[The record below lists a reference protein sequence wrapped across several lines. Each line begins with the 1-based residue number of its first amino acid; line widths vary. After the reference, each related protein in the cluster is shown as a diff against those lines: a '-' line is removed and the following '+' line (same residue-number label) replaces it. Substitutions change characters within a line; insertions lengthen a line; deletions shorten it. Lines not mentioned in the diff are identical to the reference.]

1 MEVTLNQG
9 LIEFNWNLLFSMIT
23 VLVLYLILKRFF
35 FEKVHDFMVNRERA
49 IQRSLNEADN
59 KRNTADKKLVEYNNK
74 ISGIEEDG
82 RKIVGDAKKRA
93 NEVSEKIILEA
104 NSSAKLIISKAEI
117 EVRHRKEDAEKEM
130 RNEIAQL
137 AVLAAEKIIE
147 RELDD
152 VKHNDIVDGIIE
164 KAGKAQWQD

>member
-1 MEVTLNQG
+1 MGATLNQG

-23 VLVLYLILKRFF
+23 VLVLYLILKHFF
-35 FEKVHDFMVNRERA
+35 FEKVHDFMINRE
-49 IQRSLNEADN
+49 QSVQKTLND
-59 KRNTADKKLVEYNNK
+59 ADKKSKNADKRLVEYNSK
-74 ISGIEEDG
+74 IGGLEEDG
-82 RKIVGDAKKRA
+82 RKIIGDAKKRA

-104 NSSAKLIISKAEI
+104 NSSAKSIVSKAEI
-117 EVRHRKEDAEKEM
+117 EARHRKDDTEKEM

-152 VKHNDIVDGIIE
+152 AKHNDIIDGIIE
-164 KAGKAQWQD
+164 KAGKTQWQD